1 MEHFL
6 SHLAAMWREFQFWRR
21 PQPIE
26 RAEQLADFCF
36 QRAAFIAQTTLYG
49 YLRTRAG
56 LQHFNLFTDPK
67 FTALLRPARSQ
78 LILVCLD
85 DLAIYAAAQLGA
97 QAATSPAHMRQLAE
111 YIFTQGCHQL
121 AAEGHDEE
129 LPDQALA
136 QARADFTARL
146 ALVDWA
152 ARHGTAAF
160 EKSPRALIDLAPIVD
175 ALKAYDSEIVVNSMR
190 FKWQGIRAELTQRLN
205 AQAVLSGGGF

>member
-6 SHLAAMWREFQFWRR
+6 SYLAAIWRGVQFWRR
-21 PQPIE
+21 PEPLE
-26 RAEQLADFCF
+26 RADQLAAFCF
-36 QRAAFIAQTTLYG
+36 QRSAFIAQTTLYG

-67 FTALLRPARSQ
+67 FTALLRPARSR

-85 DLAIYAAAQLGA
+85 DLAIYAAAQLGP
-97 QAATSPAHMRQLAE
+97 QTAAEPAHMRQLAD
-111 YIFTQGCHQL
+111 YIFAQGCRQL
-121 AAEGHDEE
+121 ADQGHDLE
-129 LPDQALA
+129 LPAQALA
-136 QARADFTARL
+136 QARADFTAHL

-160 EKSPRALIDLAPIVD
+160 EKSPRALIELAPIVD
-175 ALKAYDSEIVVNSMR
+175 ELKAYDSEIVVNSMR
-190 FKWQGIRAELTQRLN
+190 FKWQAIRAELTQRLN

>member
-1 MEHFL
+1 MMRFKQKFAYVAIL
-6 SHLAAMWREFQFWRR
+6 SLFAAPLQ
-21 PQPIE
+21 
-26 RAEQLADFCF
+26 AYAVD
-36 QRAAFIAQTTLYG
+36 AFKVGDTQIKPGGYVDLDYHQT
-49 YLRTRAG
+49 
-56 LQHFNLFTDPK
+56 H
-67 FTALLRPARSQ
+67 
-78 LILVCLD
+78 
-85 DLAIYAAAQLGA
+85 
-97 QAATSPAHMRQLAE
+97 TS
-111 YIFTQGCHQL
+111 
-121 AAEGHDEE
+121 EGHDEE

-160 EKSPRALIDLAPIVD
+160 EKSPRALIELAPIVD